1 MSIYSTN
8 RAGTVASVEVV
19 ANESYRASDIG
30 RIMYE
35 SQVNDQALFEAT
47 LAADF
52 SEIAGLR
59 EGTLLES
66 EIAAFNEANTKS
78 FFATLKEKL
87 AAFWAKIKGVFK
99 AAIQKIAAYV
109 LRDGKAFVKEFE
121 AVEAKGKRF
130 VGKIE
135 DAAYIFNGDAV
146 ELPKVADAE
155 KYVASHKEGDMP
167 NSKEIVNSVLGAED
181 AASYKKAAVEKLIGK
196 KTIDNH
202 DKAAVEVMK
211 KNLSGGSDLIKGL
224 RDEEKRVNSGLADL
238 KKIIEETERNC
249 LAANKD
255 AKKEDKD
262 NTANAIKRATVI
274 LGAYETVVSTMTS
287 VKIAA
292 AKTVI
297 TNSRKILA
305 KMLSDM
311 KGGSEAQHEAAAI
324 TAEDE
329 VETALDDDLATPA
342 DDETQKEIDE
352 LVAEA

>member
-8 RAGTVASVEVV
+8 RAGAVASIDVV

-52 SEIAGLR
+52 TEIAGLR

-66 EIAAFNEANTKS
+66 EITAFNEANAKS

-121 AVEAKGKRF
+121 AVEGEGKRF

-135 DAAYIFNGDAV
+135 DAAYIFNRDAV
-146 ELPKVADAE
+146 ELPKVANAE
-155 KYVASHKEGDMP
+155 KAVASHKEGDMP
-167 NSKEIVNSVLGAED
+167 TSKEIVNILLEADDV
-181 AASYKKAAVEKLIGK
+181 ASFKKTAVEKLISK

-202 DKAAVEVMK
+202 DAAAVDTMK
-211 KNLSGGSDLIKGL
+211 KNLSGGSELIKSL
-224 RDEEKRVNSGLADL
+224 RDEEKKVNSGLADL
-238 KKIIEETERNC
+238 KKFIEDTEKNA

-255 AKKEDKD
+255 AQKEDKD
-262 NTANAIKRATVI
+262 KTADAIRRATVI
-274 LGAYETVVSTMTS
+274 LGAYENVVSIMTS
-287 VKIAA
+287 VKISA

-297 TNSRKILA
+297 SNSRKILA
-305 KMLSDM
+305 KMLSTM
-311 KGGSEAQHEAAAI
+311 KGGSETQHEAAAI
-324 TAEDE
+324 SAEDE

-342 DDETQKEIDE
+342 DDETQAQIDE